1 MTRVTKERYAHIPHL
16 QLSHTLSVVF
26 TEGGIMEVQPKE
38 IESYSQPDGRV
49 PFDEWLESLRDF
61 KGKAKI
67 VKRLER
73 VSNGNL
79 GDCRSVG
86 EGVSELKIDFG
97 PGYRVY
103 FGQVETTIV
112 LLLCGGDKRKER

>member
-1 MTRVTKERYAHIPHL
+1 
-16 QLSHTLSVVF
+16 
-26 TEGGIMEVQPKE
+26 MEAQPKE
-38 IESYSQPDGRV
+38 IQSYSQPDGRV

-86 EGVSELKIDFG
+86 EGVSELKIDFC

-103 FGQVETTIV
+103 FGQVGAIIV
-112 LLLCGGDKRKER
+112 LLLCGGDKSTQDRDIRTAKKYWEEYRSQENA

>member
-1 MTRVTKERYAHIPHL
+1 MRSAKLE
-16 QLSHTLSVVF
+16 
-26 TEGGIMEVQPKE
+26 IMEVQPNE
-38 IESYSQPDGRV
+38 IQSYSQPDGRV

-103 FGQVETTIV
+103 FGQVGATIV
-112 LLLCGGDKRKER
+112 LLLCGGDKSTQEQDIRSAKKYWEEYRSQENA